1 METLS
6 DSVASPRRKE
16 VSCIYRELKMFF
28 LYNLISISLTAVFT
42 TTTTTGGE
50 MTTWKKDQI

>member
-1 METLS
+1 METLG
-6 DSVASPRRKE
+6 DSVAGPRRKE

-42 TTTTTGGE
+42 TTTTGGE